1 MLNHYQNKP
10 TNVPRSEISRRQ
22 EKIQKELR
30 KSGIN
35 ALLVVQPADLYYITG
50 LSLNGF
56 FYLPAREQGRE
67 PSRGKG
73 FLALE
78 HKIELPEEASDLFQ
92 IRLIEKPEQIPGL
105 IIDLYGALPRV
116 LGFEFDVLPV
126 NVFNKYRTIFPD
138 QKCVDGSAA
147 ILNVRKIK
155 SAWEIE
161 RLEKIGEIFQKT
173 FAYAKEI
180 IKPGLTEM
188 EFSALMEAYAAQLS
202 GRAPHIRVRDYLTEG
217 YPFHILSGY
226 NGGRLGLLD
235 SPASGEGTSAAFP
248 SGAGNK
254 PLAENEPIMVDFA
267 FEVDHYHMDVTRMF
281 AIGSMPDEAMR
292 ASEAAIEIHNAVI
305 EKAKPGIA
313 LEELFNYSVSKA
325 ETLGYADSY
334 LGPKGYQVTFIAHGV
349 GVELV
354 EAPLIAKGKKDLLEA
369 GMTFALEPK
378 IVYQDQFIAG
388 IESVCL
394 VTDTGCRLLS
404 PVPVEVFKCFF
415 DKIEKT

>member
-1 MLNHYQNKP
+1 MLNHSQNKP
-10 TNVPRSEISRRQ
+10 TGVPRSEIARRQ
-22 EKIQKELR
+22 EKIQKELQ
-30 KSGIN
+30 KSGID
-35 ALLVVQPADLYYITG
+35 ALWVVQPADLYYITG
-50 LSLNGF
+50 LSINGF
-56 FYLPAREQGRE
+56 FYLPAE
-67 PSRGKG
+67 GKG

-78 HKIELPEEASDLFQ
+78 RKIDSLEETADLYQ
-92 IRLIEKPEQIPGL
+92 IRPIEKPEQIPGL
-105 IIDLYGALPRV
+105 IMDLYGALPRV

-126 NVFNKYRTIFPD
+126 NVFNRYRALFPS

-147 ILNVRKIK
+147 ILNVRRIK

-161 RLEKIGEIFQKT
+161 RLEKIGEIFRKT
-173 FAYAKEI
+173 FEYARNI

-217 YPFHILSGY
+217 YPFHILSGH

-248 SGAGNK
+248 SGAGRK
-254 PLAENEPIMVDFA
+254 LLLENEPIMVDFA
-267 FEVDHYHMDVTRMF
+267 YEVDHYHMDVTRMF
-281 AIGSMPDEAMR
+281 AINSMPDEAMR

-305 EKAKPGIA
+305 AKVKPGVS
-313 LEELFNYSVSKA
+313 LEELFNFSVSKA

-378 IVYQDQFIAG
+378 IVKQDQFIAG

-415 DKIEKT
+415 R